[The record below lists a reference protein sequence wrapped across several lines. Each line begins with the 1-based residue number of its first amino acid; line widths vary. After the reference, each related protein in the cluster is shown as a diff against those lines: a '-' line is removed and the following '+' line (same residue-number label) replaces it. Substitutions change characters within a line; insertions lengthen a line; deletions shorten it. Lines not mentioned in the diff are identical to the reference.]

1 MMLILYGMLNLNF
14 QPLLF
19 CLYKINRLL
28 VNANF
33 EASCM
38 HRSAGMEARNNA
50 GPKQGQI
57 IRVYIYIASYHSTEN
72 YIDDCMHV
80 VTLVLQISRTKENG
94 SCMSANCCTKV
105 LLCMHVTKARDK
117 QGK

>member
-1 MMLILYGMLNLNF
+1 MVLILYGMLNLNF

-19 CLYKINRLL
+19 CLYKININRLL

-38 HRSAGMEARNNA
+38 HQSAG
-50 GPKQGQI
+50 
-57 IRVYIYIASYHSTEN
+57 
-72 YIDDCMHV
+72 IDDCMHI
-80 VTLVLQISRTKENG
+80 VTLVLQISQTKENG

-105 LLCMHVTKARDK
+105 LLCIHVTKHVINKENEIIARFLEFHESGDDK
-117 QGK
+117 L